1 MVSDR
6 NNPAKRHGTK
16 MPLTSPPAP
25 PAPQLTG
32 PLVVALAYDG
42 LCTFEYAIAAEI
54 FGLSRPEMGAD
65 WYRFATAAVE
75 PGVLRAHGGL
85 RFEVD
90 GGLELLE
97 VADLIIVPGWKGIAV
112 PVPETLCIGLRKAHE
127 RGARLASICSGAFVI
142 AATGLVDGQRAAT
155 HWRYAEALARAYP
168 AVTVD
173 ASVLYAEQGRV
184 FTSAG
189 SAAGIDL
196 MLHIVR
202 GDFGPDA
209 ANSVARR
216 LVVPAHRNG
225 GQAQFVDRP
234 VPRHTGSR
242 LAPVLDMI
250 RSDLA
255 RRWSIA
261 AMAEAAAM
269 SERSFL
275 RRFAEATGAV
285 PGAWLARVRIEEAR
299 RLLETSSA
307 PIDEI
312 ARIVGFGSATNLRQH
327 FRPATG
333 LSPRDYRDRFGTRQI
348 GANELV
354 EIS

>member
-1 MVSDR
+1 M
-6 NNPAKRHGTK
+6 T
-16 MPLTSPPAP
+16 PLPAP
-25 PAPQLTG
+25 STPELTG

-54 FGLSRPEMGAD
+54 FGLSRPEMGTG

-75 PGVLRAHGGL
+75 PGPLRAHGGL

-90 GGLELLE
+90 GGLELLD
-97 VADLIIVPGWKGIAV
+97 VADLIIVPGWKGIAI
-112 PVPETLCIGLRKAHE
+112 PVPQALAAALQAAHA
-127 RGARLASICSGAFVI
+127 RGARLASICSGAFVL

-168 AVTVD
+168 EVTVD
-173 ASVLYAEQGRV
+173 ASVLYAETGRV

-209 ANSVARR
+209 ANAVARR
-216 LVVPAHRNG
+216 LVVPAHRSG

-234 VPRHTGSR
+234 VPRHAGSR

-250 RSDLA
+250 RDDLA

-261 AMAEAAAM
+261 DMARAAAM

-275 RRFAEATGAV
+275 RRFAEATGTA
-285 PGAWLARVRIEEAR
+285 PGAWLARVRIEEVR

-307 PIDEI
+307 PVDEI

-327 FRPATG
+327 FRAATG
-333 LSPRDYRDRFGTRQI
+333 LAPRDYRERFGGEAI
-348 GANELV
+348 GTGGLV